1 MHACLSPEKK
11 ACSACL
17 KSSVECNKMV
27 SVGSIKMHQSGMH
40 DCLWW
45 LAEIHSIV
53 ELSSHVTK
61 SYFPVCHSPVCIQ
74 GSDLCSAVLHF
85 NENSCTPC
93 LSAGGW
99 LKKGRN
105 MYQSCYYSMDHYY
118 FPCEW
123 LLIYDFFF
131 FKRSHWNFSICEI
144 LSKATAALNL
154 RQLRFDRTNKNE
166 KIYCAQ
172 ILFSFYLQ

>member
-1 MHACLSPEKK
+1 MTET
-11 ACSACL
+11 CSACL
-17 KSSVECNKMV
+17 KSSVEYYKMV
-27 SVGSIKMHQSGMH
+27 SVGSIKMHQSGMR

-93 LSAGGW
+93 LSVERC
-99 LKKGRN
+99 LRKGRN
-105 MYQSCYYSMDHYY
+105 MCQSCYYSMDHYY
-118 FPCEW
+118 FPFEW
-123 LLIYDFFF
+123 LLIYEFFF
-131 FKRSHWNFSICEI
+131 IYFFIYNRSHWNCSICEV
-144 LSKATAALNL
+144 LSQATATWNF
-154 RQLRFDRTNKNE
+154 RQLKFDGTDKNE
-166 KIYCAQ
+166 
-172 ILFSFYLQ
+172 ILQCPITVLF